1 MEKREPN
8 YNPDNKMVVS
18 NRYIHA
24 VHPEKMS
31 INAMKLFRLA
41 ITQCRMT
48 DKGFYE
54 YDFRIQDIAESFGI
68 DADNLYKD
76 VQENCR
82 KMMQSLLYYG
92 DGNPKHDWKYKT
104 IFEECSY
111 SSKTGT
117 ITVQLSDKMS
127 DLFLQLKRDFTRIPV
142 SAVLTMKSKYAIRLY
157 ELICEKLNSRFP
169 YADVATEIQVS
180 LEEARKVT
188 GTEKKKTYDKIS
200 NFKSKVLLP
209 SIREIEDNA
218 SWKIILTDTKYSRKV
233 TGFSMVVWSRRGYE
247 YIEDCKRKGILP
259 KRINAEEEQLPGQMT
274 LFDYL
279 RE

>member
-1 MEKREPN
+1 MAKRESN

-18 NRYIHA
+18 NHYIHA
-24 VHPEKMS
+24 IHPEKMN

-41 ITQCRMT
+41 ITQCRMS

-54 YDFRIQDIAESFGI
+54 YDFRIQDIAKAFEI
-68 DADNLYKD
+68 DADNLYRD
-76 VQENCR
+76 VQENCK

-104 IFEECSY
+104 IFDECSY
-111 SSKTGT
+111 NSKTGT
-117 ITVQLSDKMS
+117 ITVLLSDKMT
-127 DLFLQLKRDFTRIPV
+127 DLFLQLKRDFTRIPI

-169 YADVATEIQVS
+169 YADTATEIQLS
-180 LEEARKVT
+180 LDEARKVT
-188 GTEKKKTYDKIS
+188 GTETKKTYDKIS

-218 SWKIILTDTKYSRKV
+218 SWKIVLTDLKSGRKV
-233 TGFSMVVWSRRGYE
+233 TGFDMVVWSRNGWE
-247 YIEDCKRKGILP
+247 YIEDCKRKGIIP
-259 KRINAEEEQLPGQMT
+259 DRGPAAEEQLDGQMNIYD
-274 LFDYL
+274 FIKP
-279 RE
+279 

>member
-1 MEKREPN
+1 MAKRETN

-24 VHPEKMS
+24 VHPEKMN

-41 ITQCRMT
+41 ITQCRMS

-54 YDFRIQDIAESFGI
+54 YEFRIQDIAESFGI
-68 DADNLYKD
+68 DADNLYRD
-76 VQENCR
+76 VQENCK

-104 IFEECSY
+104 IFDECSY
-111 SSKTGT
+111 NSKTGAV
-117 ITVQLSDKMS
+117 TVQLSDKMS

-142 SAVLTMKSKYAIRLY
+142 AAVLMMKSKYAIRLY
-157 ELICEKLNSRFP
+157 ELICEKLNSQFP
-169 YADVATEIQVS
+169 YADVATEIQIS

-188 GTEKKKTYDKIS
+188 ATDKKKTYDKIS

-209 SIREIEDNA
+209 SIREIEENA
-218 SWKIILTDTKYSRKV
+218 NWKIILTDLKYGRRV
-233 TGFSMVVWSRRGYE
+233 TGFNVVVWSRNGWE

-259 KRINAEEEQLPGQMT
+259 NRGNATEEQLTGQMNI
-274 LFDYL
+274 FDFVKS
-279 RE
+279 

>member
-1 MEKREPN
+1 MAKRETN

-24 VHPEKMS
+24 VHPEKMN

-41 ITQCRMT
+41 ITQCRMS

-54 YDFRIQDIAESFGI
+54 YEFRIQDIAESFGI
-68 DADNLYKD
+68 DADNLYRD
-76 VQENCR
+76 VQENCK

-104 IFEECSY
+104 IFDECSY
-111 SSKTGT
+111 NSKTGAV
-117 ITVQLSDKMS
+117 TVQLSDKMS

-142 SAVLTMKSKYAIRLY
+142 AAILMMKSKYAIRLY
-157 ELICEKLNSRFP
+157 ELICEKLNSQFP
-169 YADVATEIQVS
+169 YADVATEIQIS

-188 GTEKKKTYDKIS
+188 ATDKKKTYDKIS

-209 SIREIEDNA
+209 SIREIEENA
-218 SWKIILTDTKYSRKV
+218 NWKIILTDLKYGRRV
-233 TGFSMVVWSRRGYE
+233 TGFNVVVWSRNGWE

-259 KRINAEEEQLPGQMT
+259 NRGNATEEQLTGQMNI
-274 LFDYL
+274 FDFVKS
-279 RE
+279 